1 MTLVWVLL
9 PVAYLLGTF
18 PSAHLTARAT
28 GHNVM
33 AEGSGNPG
41 ASNIARLAGWKAGL
55 VVLAADFA
63 KGAVA
68 SGIGMA
74 VEGRSGAYVLGVA
87 SVVGHIAP
95 VTRRFKGGKG
105 VATGGGAL
113 VVLFPWIVLALAVVW
128 GSIARGLGKASVASL
143 VIALG
148 FPILVGVFTRSVTE
162 TTVISALAVLVIAR
176 HATNVRRLVRGEEH
190 SLGDGTPVQGH
201 GA

>member
-74 VEGRSGAYVLGVA
+74 VEGRSGAYALGVA

-113 VVLFPWIVLALAVVW
+113 VV
-128 GSIARGLGKASVASL
+128 SVS
-143 VIALG
+143 VDRVGTRCGVG
-148 FPILVGVFTRSVTE
+148 FNRSRPGQGIGGV
-162 TTVISALAVLVIAR
+162 AR
-176 HATNVRRLVRGEEH
+176 HSIGLSCPRR
-190 SLGDGTPVQGH
+190 SLYTLRH
-201 GA
+201 